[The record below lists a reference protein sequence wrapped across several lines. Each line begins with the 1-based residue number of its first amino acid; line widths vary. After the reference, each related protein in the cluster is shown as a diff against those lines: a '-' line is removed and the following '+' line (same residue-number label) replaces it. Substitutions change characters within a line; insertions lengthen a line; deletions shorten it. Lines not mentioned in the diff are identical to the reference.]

1 MVMIRVSQGAEY
13 PERELTEV
21 LKTPYV
27 AHLAGKEIWR
37 SSQMNKSGKQ
47 IKRKLESEINVSE
60 LEEKEKT
67 FL

>member
-37 SSQMNKSGKQ
+37 NSQMNKSGK
-47 IKRKLESEINVSE
+47 
-60 LEEKEKT
+60 
-67 FL
+67 

>member
-1 MVMIRVSQGAEY
+1 MVMIRLSQGAEY

-37 SSQMNKSGKQ
+37 SSQMNKSGK
-47 IKRKLESEINVSE
+47 
-60 LEEKEKT
+60 
-67 FL
+67 